1 MNLADKSDGY
11 SDGCSNLDHHHTPRS
26 GNDLLCRSFIV
37 TARSWRS
44 EPVPQGVAGIFCRQR
59 WFMRYAR
66 SECRWCFSF

>member
-1 MNLADKSDGY
+1 LV
-11 SDGCSNLDHHHTPRS
+11 
-26 GNDLLCRSFIV
+26 GNDLLCRSSVI

-59 WFMRYAR
+59 WFARYAR